1 MQPITVEKLSA
12 IVVAQQKP
20 LIFKG
25 LNSVKF
31 QSFVPF
37 GALYGK
43 LIADDQSRHSA
54 VSLLPVSARRSTN
67 DQARQNR
74 GVSFVDGFDRRVW
87 NLVA

>member
-31 QSFVPF
+31 HSFVPF

-43 LIADDQSRHSA
+43 LIADDQSRNSA
-54 VSLLPVSARRSTN
+54 VSLLPVAAGRSTT
-67 DQARQNR
+67 DQAHQNR
-74 GVSFVDGFDRRVW
+74 RVSFVDGFDCRVW